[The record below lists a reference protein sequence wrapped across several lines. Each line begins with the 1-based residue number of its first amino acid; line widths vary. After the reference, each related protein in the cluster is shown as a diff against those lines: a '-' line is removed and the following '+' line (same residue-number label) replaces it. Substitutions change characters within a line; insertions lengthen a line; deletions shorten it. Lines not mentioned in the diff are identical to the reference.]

1 MNPDGSGCNIQI
13 VNATGL
19 DMVIGTSP
27 TTAAQNFGSYQMAAW
42 FPGLGFGSVLAPAGS
57 TASAFAQALRG
68 GGDEDDS
75 ANCPVNMANASDPG
89 WSLFQWFASS
99 ASNSAHF
106 MYIVGSPG
114 SKLPAKYLALGIAQG
129 TFETTPPAQVQWQQ
143 LGTETIQLGFPP
155 TLSVILVDLELVYDP
170 VTAKNVYDN
179 MGAATLSQGQS
190 ADLYAQ
196 VIGFSY
202 PNLTTLA
209 FELTNVS
216 FPNPPTPST
225 TSKSL
230 IGNDVISVPN
240 SVTVS
245 REVSFEQQFENS
257 VSLSSSTT
265 WAIGVEVKAS
275 LPLPM
280 SPSAKLTGSFQYTG
294 QETSDTDVTTTV
306 NLTETVTVQGPGQFQ
321 VVGVVEFADNYA
333 AGFIGDLTV
342 TGTIDV
348 PAANVSV
355 EPLNGTVLF
364 SLMNNPK
371 RNQGSEAQPF
381 TLGENN
387 VTAAVT
393 GTLTGSIAY
402 STDLTVTQQTTG
414 G

>member
-1 MNPDGSGCNIQI
+1 MR
-13 VNATGL
+13 A
-19 DMVIGTSP
+19 
-27 TTAAQNFGSYQMAAW
+27 
-42 FPGLGFGSVLAPAGS
+42 
-57 TASAFAQALRG
+57 R
-68 GGDEDDS
+68 
-75 ANCPVNMANASDPG
+75 
-89 WSLFQWFASS
+89 FQ
-99 ASNSAHF
+99 
-106 MYIVGSPG
+106 
-114 SKLPAKYLALGIAQG
+114 
-129 TFETTPPAQVQWQQ
+129 PPAV
-143 LGTETIQLGFPP
+143 
-155 TLSVILVDLELVYDP
+155 
-170 VTAKNVYDN
+170 
-179 MGAATLSQGQS
+179 
-190 ADLYAQ
+190 
-196 VIGFSY
+196 
-202 PNLTTLA
+202 
-209 FELTNVS
+209 
-216 FPNPPTPST
+216 
-225 TSKSL
+225 
-230 IGNDVISVPN
+230 
-240 SVTVS
+240 
-245 REVSFEQQFENS
+245 
-257 VSLSSSTT
+257 
-265 WAIGVEVKAS
+265 
-275 LPLPM
+275 LPM